1 MTQCDLLIR
10 GSAVMTDFQT
20 IREGTDIAI
29 EGDRILEVRPHG
41 EETYQAGT
49 VIEGKDRL
57 FLPGFID
64 SHMHTGQQL
73 LKGLVLDARPVIWTR
88 VMLPFEST
96 LTPVQMKLSAGLAAL
111 EMIRC
116 GTTGFVES
124 GSYFME
130 EAAAVYEN
138 SGLRGRPSCST
149 MDEPGL
155 PPSIAMDGEE
165 AVRRMDRLYEDWNGR
180 GNLKV

>member
-57 FLPGFID
+57 FRAFD
-64 SHMHTGQQL
+64 S
-73 LKGLVLDARPVIWTR
+73 
-88 VMLPFEST
+88 
-96 LTPVQMKLSAGLAAL
+96 
-111 EMIRC
+111 
-116 GTTGFVES
+116 
-124 GSYFME
+124 
-130 EAAAVYEN
+130 
-138 SGLRGRPSCST
+138 
-149 MDEPGL
+149 
-155 PPSIAMDGEE
+155 
-165 AVRRMDRLYEDWNGR
+165 
-180 GNLKV
+180 